1 MSEYLTFEKEAILT
15 DVARSISRAGLLAGT
30 LATMLTHPFDIVK
43 TRMQTL
49 PQDAVQRSTSS
60 IQQKPPSLIS
70 MFKQIARTDGMGAYL
85 DGLGLRCAR
94 KAASSAIGWTI
105 FEGGRGIW
113 VRQNQLKQ
121 DRRNLVLG

>member
-1 MSEYLTFEKEAILT
+1 MA
-15 DVARSISRAGLLAGT
+15 T
-30 LATMLTHPFDIVK
+30 LFTHPFDIIK

-49 PQDAVQRSTSS
+49 PQDAINVQQSRLASATSGTIGGGLSSTV
-60 IQQKPPSLIS
+60 KTAPPSLIA
-70 MFKQIARTDGMGAYL
+70 MMRYIAQTDGMGAYL

-113 VRQNQLKQ
+113 VKRQQEAIQQQQSKIETQ
-121 DRRNLVLG
+121 HVV